1 MKITVSFYVTIQNEK
16 AINDELNLLT
26 DELAFV
32 NYSHLLILFWNKSK
46 LYVSQVKTAVSNNKH
61 HQRVTCFCNPLWCS
75 TFRRRKLRNRSRQ
88 SVDRKLNAPQMRY
101 SKRDFIAIALFYYKC
116 FFKWRDSNT
125 CVEIRNRYML
135 QPYKSDFKISCPT
148 SSSAKRHLTTQLQ
161 MQKLTYL
168 RSTHLAVSQGFL
180 SLEGHP
186 SSKTEF
192 DKFDLFY
199 HCCHCFI
206 R

>member
-1 MKITVSFYVTIQNEK
+1 MTIQNEK

-26 DELAFV
+26 DELTFV
-32 NYSHLLILFWNKSK
+32 NYSHLLILFWNK

-61 HQRVTCFCNPLWCS
+61 HQRVTCFCNHYGVVHS
-75 TFRRRKLRNRSRQ
+75 GDQKLRNRSQQ
-88 SVDRKLNAPQMRY
+88 SVDRKLNTLQMCY

-116 FFKWRDSNT
+116 FFKWRVSNT

-135 QPYKSDFKISCPT
+135 QPYKSHFKISCPT

-192 DKFDLFY
+192 NKFGLFY
-199 HCCHCFI
+199 HCFI

>member
-1 MKITVSFYVTIQNEK
+1 VTIQNEK

-26 DELAFV
+26 DELTFV

-46 LYVSQVKTAVSNNKH
+46 LYVSQLKTAVSNNKH
-61 HQRVTCFCNPLWCS
+61 QQRVTCFCKPLWCS
-75 TFRRRKLRNRSRQ
+75 TFKRRKTTRPGSQQ
-88 SVDRKLNAPQMRY
+88 SVDRKLNTRQVRY
-101 SKRDFIAIALFYYKC
+101 SERDFIAIALFYYKC
-116 FFKWRDSNT
+116 FFKWRVSNT
-125 CVEIRNRYML
+125 CVEIRNRCML

-161 MQKLTYL
+161 IQKLTYL
-168 RSTHLAVSQGFL
+168 RSTHLAVSQDFL
-180 SLEGHP
+180 SLEAHP

-192 DKFDLFY
+192 NKFDLFY
-199 HCCHCFI
+199 HCFI